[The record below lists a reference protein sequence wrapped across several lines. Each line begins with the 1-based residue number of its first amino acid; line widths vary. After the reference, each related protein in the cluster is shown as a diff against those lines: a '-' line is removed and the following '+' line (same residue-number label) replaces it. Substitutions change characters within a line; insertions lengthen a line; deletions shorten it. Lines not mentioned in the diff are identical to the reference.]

1 MDIICDLAG
10 RMGYAMRYDG
20 PAQVWEELAELSPIL
35 YGVRYARLTAG
46 EQLVWPC
53 PTQED
58 TGQRTLHENT
68 FTRGKGVFH
77 ALEFEPPEES
87 VDATY
92 PYLLTTGRRL
102 EHYCNGAMTRK
113 TEGLMGLYS
122 HERIEINPED
132 AEKLSLKEEDWV
144 EVKSRRGQIK
154 VNCHITPRCPPG
166 TVFMSFHFSET
177 PVNILTGSYYDP
189 IAITPEYKVTAVSL
203 SKVV

>member
-1 MDIICDLAG
+1 
-10 RMGYAMRYDG
+10 
-20 PAQVWEELAELSPIL
+20 
-35 YGVRYARLTAG
+35 
-46 EQLVWPC
+46 
-53 PTQED
+53 
-58 TGQRTLHENT
+58 
-68 FTRGKGVFH
+68 
-77 ALEFEPPEES
+77 
-87 VDATY
+87 
-92 PYLLTTGRRL
+92 
-102 EHYCNGAMTRK
+102 
-113 TEGLMGLYS
+113 MGLYS

-189 IAITPEYKVTAVSL
+189 IAITPEYKVTAVDI